1 MKEYVNLLF
10 EFWYSLKK
18 VELKVFQFS
27 DFLILVVYKWKEG
40 FI

>member
-1 MKEYVNLLF
+1 MIEFDNLLF

-27 DFLILVVYKWKEG
+27 DFLILVVYKWKEC